1 MKFSLFFWIALTL
14 APSVS
19 RAEMIASCKRRN
31 ILVNSAF
38 TWAEISRTKENQL
51 LFQYGTGVDTQMIE
65 VYFDSSLEQDS
76 PTEFHHKDQTYELK
90 VWMVDSKLSFDLS
103 AGQKTV
109 SKRNFVCKKPTATVS
124 P

>member
-1 MKFSLFFWIALTL
+1 MKFSLFFWIAMTL
-14 APSVS
+14 ASTVS

-38 TWAEISRTKENQL
+38 TWAEISRTKENQMM
-51 LFQYGTGVDTQMIE
+51 FQYGTGIDTQMIE
-65 VYFDSSLEQDS
+65 VYFDSPVEQDS
-76 PTEFHHKDQTYELK
+76 PSEFHHKDNAYELK
-90 VWMVDSKLSFDLS
+90 VWMVDNKLSFDLT

-109 SKRNFVCKKPTATVS
+109 SKRNFVCKKPTPVAT